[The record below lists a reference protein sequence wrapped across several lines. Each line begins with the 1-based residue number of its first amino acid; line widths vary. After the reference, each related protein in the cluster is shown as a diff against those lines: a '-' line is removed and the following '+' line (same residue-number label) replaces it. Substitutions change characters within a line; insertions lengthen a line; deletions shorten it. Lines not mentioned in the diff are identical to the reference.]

1 MKCNSLKDALNN
13 GGSRVVR
20 RCWVSFQCRGVLL
33 ILIIVGKG
41 PIALALGAGWGCL
54 DIFSLVYLFFYHPP
68 SLGDDSI

>member
-1 MKCNSLKDALNN
+1 M
-13 GGSRVVR
+13 VR

-41 PIALALGAGWGCL
+41 PIALALGAGWGSL

-68 SLGDDSI
+68 SLGDDTI